1 VSDLKQIRA
10 GLPDWPMW
18 TIPVAVLAIASFAML
33 GGAVFAIL
41 VIAVGRVAGTKIS
54 LKAHGVLLGETLIQ
68 GLAFIGGATFAVWL
82 AVRKLIPA
90 EFGFVPVARKGRAV
104 GLAVLGWFVFIGA
117 TAAWKALL
125 DSHEKQTLTEQLG
138 VNRSAFLWAGGVLL
152 ITVAAPLAE
161 EFLFRGFVFTV
172 LWKHAGL
179 VVGVLGTGVLFGL
192 LHAGSSPGALLVP
205 LAVLG
210 AVLCLL
216 RVATGS
222 LLPCIGLHSVNNSI
236 AFSVQ
241 EKLALGTALA
251 LIAVGLTAT
260 LAIGGIIVRRA

>member
-1 VSDLKQIRA
+1 MSDLKQIRA

-18 TIPVAVLAIASFAML
+18 TIPLAILSIASFAVL
-33 GGAVFAIL
+33 GTTMFVIL
-41 VIAVGRVAGTKIS
+41 VLAVGRIAGTKVS
-54 LKAHGVLLGETLIQ
+54 LKGHGVHLGETLVMD
-68 GLAFIGGATFAVWL
+68 LAFICGAAFAVWL
-82 AVRKLIPA
+82 AVRKLVPA
-90 EFGFVPVARKGRAV
+90 EFGFVRVARKGQAV
-104 GLAVLGWFVFIGA
+104 GLAALGWFVFIGA

-138 VNRSAFLWAGGVLL
+138 VNRSAFLWAGGALL

-210 AVLCLL
+210 AILCLL
-216 RVATGS
+216 RVVTGS
-222 LLPCIGLHSVNNSI
+222 LLPCIALHSVNNSI
-236 AFSVQ
+236 AFGVQ

-260 LAIGGIIVRRA
+260 LTIGGIIVRRA